1 MGFGASAH
9 LGDILGEDSPPEGLL
24 GGAGVHLAVVGLE
37 LVPLGLEEGGGG
49 GGGQEAEQDGG
60 VHLGEAQGTLEGPG
74 QGRADNRAGSITVC
88 PSLVFCFP
96 LKNYFLLKS

>member
-9 LGDILGEDSPPEGLL
+9 LSDILGEDCPPDGLL

-49 GGGQEAEQDGG
+49 GGGQEAEEDGG
-60 VHLGEAQGTLEGPG
+60 VHLGEAQGTL
-74 QGRADNRAGSITVC
+74 R
-88 PSLVFCFP
+88 SLCRGGEIARLAASRSHRHTQF
-96 LKNYFLLKS
+96 